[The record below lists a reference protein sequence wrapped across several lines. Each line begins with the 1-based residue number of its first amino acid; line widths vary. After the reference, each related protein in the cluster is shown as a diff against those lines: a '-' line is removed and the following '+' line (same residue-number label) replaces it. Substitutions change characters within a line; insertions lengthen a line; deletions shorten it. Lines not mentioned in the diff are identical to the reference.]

1 MTHDASQ
8 RRARRAR
15 ARSSQE
21 RGAATKSYVRFVVGE
36 THYAFEV
43 EHVREI
49 VHKGAV
55 TLLPSLP
62 DAVSGVADH
71 RGEVVPIVD
80 LRLRFGMQAI
90 PTTGEGRPEKWILMT
105 SSVGIVGFVVDRVID
120 VVGTNEAPDHP
131 PQIGGQMDRGIKG
144 VIPSDE
150 GLLFILDVERL
161 AVVIKDAE
169 GRLSP
174 SISSFPAPLAPPQD
188 RARGGGPGA

>member
-1 MTHDASQ
+1 MSQDAAQ

-36 THYAFEV
+36 TNYAFEV
-43 EHVREI
+43 ESVREI
-49 VHKGAV
+49 VHRGPV
-55 TLLPSLP
+55 TILPSLP
-62 DAVSGVADH
+62 AAVSGVADH

-80 LRLRFGMQAI
+80 LRVRFGMQAA
-90 PTTGEGRPEKWILMT
+90 TVEEARTEKWILMS
-105 SSVGIVGFVVDRVID
+105 SSVGVVGFVVDRVID

-131 PQIGGQMDRGIKG
+131 PQIGGTVDRGIKG

-161 AVVIKDAE
+161 AIVIKDAE
-169 GRLSP
+169 GKLS
-174 SISSFPAPLAPPQD
+174 SGISSFPAPNVERP
-188 RARGGGPGA
+188 RTGGSG

>member
-1 MTHDASQ
+1 MSQESSQ

-36 THYAFEV
+36 TNYAFEV

-49 VHKGAV
+49 VHRGPV

-62 DAVSGVADH
+62 IAVSGVADH

-80 LRLRFGMQAI
+80 LRTRFGMKAA
-90 PTTGEGRPEKWILMT
+90 TAAEARSEKWILMT
-105 SSVGIVGFVVDRVID
+105 SSVGVVGFVVDRVID

-131 PQIGGQMDRGIKG
+131 PQIGGQVDRGIKG

-161 AVVIKDAE
+161 AIVIKDAD
-169 GRLSP
+169 GQLSTG
-174 SISSFPAPLAPPQD
+174 ISSFP
-188 RARGGGPGA
+188 GPIGERPRTRDGAA

>member
-1 MTHDASQ
+1 MTNEPPRS
-8 RRARRAR
+8 RARRTR

-36 THYAFEV
+36 TNYAFEV

-49 VHKGAV
+49 VHPGPV

-62 DAVSGVADH
+62 DSVAGVADH

-80 LRLRFGMQAI
+80 LRIRFGMQSIRA
-90 PTTGEGRPEKWILMT
+90 TAETRPEKWILMT
-105 SSVGIVGFVVDRVID
+105 SSVGVVGFVVDRVID
-120 VVGTNEAPDHP
+120 VVGTNEAPDHA
-131 PQIGGQMDRGIKG
+131 PQIGGSVDRGIKG

-161 AVVIKDAE
+161 AIVVKDAE
-169 GRLSP
+169 GNLS
-174 SISSFPAPLAPPQD
+174 SRISSFPAPPA
-188 RARGGGPGA
+188 GHGGPGA